1 MLPFFICGIGAW
13 LWTANMSDNP
23 HAGGGG
29 LLSDKQIADDERQLD
44 SESNSKFLIVGSGS
58 GLVGLL
64 LAGGVMFVSRRY
76 RGLK

>member
-1 MLPFFICGIGAW
+1 M
-13 LWTANMSDNP
+13 
-23 HAGGGG
+23 
-29 LLSDKQIADDERQLD
+29 LSDKQIADDERQLD